1 MNETKS
7 LRSHESAEDAAKK
20 LAGKPKSAVRSVDDL
35 PDGSGN
41 DSIKHGHRDSDEDR
55 YDAG

>member
-7 LRSHESAEDAAKK
+7 PRSNEAAEDVASAS
-20 LAGKPKSAVRSVDDL
+20 AGKPKSSVRSVDEL

-41 DSIKHGHRDSDEDR
+41 DSTKHRHGDSDEDR